1 MKSDT
6 KILIGKIVAFHGIR
20 GDVRVQTYTTN
31 PSDLRDMQIISDRF
45 SSKDFRFI
53 RPVPNSNVIIAHVN
67 GFDDKTSAESLRG
80 VELFVDRD
88 TLPEPKD
95 NEYYQSDLIGFSVIR
110 DGKKIGVIECF
121 QNFGAGDIIETENG
135 DMVSFIGAIVDFE
148 NKTVSVK

>member
-20 GDVRVQTYTTN
+20 GDVRVQTYTEK

-53 RPVPNSNVIIAHVN
+53 RPVPNSNVIIAHIN
-67 GFDDKTSAESLRG
+67 GFDDRTAAESLRG
-80 VELFVDRD
+80 TELFVNRD
-88 TLPEPKD
+88 ALPETKA
-95 NEYYQSDLIGFSVIR
+95 NEYYQTDLIGFAVVK
-110 DGKKIGVIECF
+110 DGKKVGTVDCF

-135 DMVSFIGAIVDFE
+135 DMFSFIGATVDFE
-148 NKTVSVK
+148 NKTIIVK